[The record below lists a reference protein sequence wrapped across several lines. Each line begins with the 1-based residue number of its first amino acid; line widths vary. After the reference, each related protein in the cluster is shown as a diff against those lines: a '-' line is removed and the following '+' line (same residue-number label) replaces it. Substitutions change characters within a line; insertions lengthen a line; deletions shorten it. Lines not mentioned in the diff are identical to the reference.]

1 MGRNLDMVIKIK
13 YFGLIANNL
22 ISEAVLREGSDV
34 TVLLNHLIKQYP
46 NNKEMLNKAT
56 ILVNKSK
63 ATTSTILND
72 KDEVMILTVLGG
84 G

>member
-1 MGRNLDMVIKIK
+1 MVIKIK

-22 ISEAVLREGSDV
+22 ISEAVLPEGSDIS
-34 TVLLNHLIKQYP
+34 VLLNHLIKEEP
-46 NNKEMLNKAT
+46 NNEDILIKAT

-63 ATTSTILND
+63 ADTSTILND